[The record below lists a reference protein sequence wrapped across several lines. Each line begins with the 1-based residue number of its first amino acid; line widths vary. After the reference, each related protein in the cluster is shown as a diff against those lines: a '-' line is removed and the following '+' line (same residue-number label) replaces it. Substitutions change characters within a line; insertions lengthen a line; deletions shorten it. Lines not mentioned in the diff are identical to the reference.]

1 MKELFIRT
9 LTGISL
15 VFLVAGSILLGPVP
29 FLLVTIAIYVLSVR
43 ELLKLRS
50 ISNRGVSVS
59 LFLSGSLFLLVILL
73 VAEQQV
79 HLLWLLLPA
88 GIWMAGC
95 LSGGALRESLLTL
108 VWLIIPISLF
118 CLLGWM
124 TDDAGYNPLLPLAL
138 IALVWINDTFAYLTG
153 TWTGK
158 HPMSP
163 RRSPAK
169 TWEGFIGGL
178 AFTLLG
184 AWLVF
189 RVTGSFRIQEWL
201 LLAPVV
207 SLFSLLGDL
216 FESGLKRDVN
226 LKNTGR
232 LLPGHGGV
240 LDRFDSLFF
249 AAPAFFA
256 VILLIRYF

>member
-1 MKELFIRT
+1 LKELFIRT

-15 VFLVAGSILLGPVP
+15 VVLVAGSILLGPVP
-29 FLLVTIAIYVLSVR
+29 FLLVAIAIYVLSVR
-43 ELLKLRS
+43 ELLKLRA
-50 ISNRGVSVS
+50 ISNRSVSVS
-59 LFLSGSLFLLVILL
+59 LYLSGSLFLLVILL
-73 VAEQQV
+73 MAEQQV
-79 HLLWLLLPA
+79 HALWLLLPA
-88 GIWMAGC
+88 GTWITGC
-95 LSGGALRESLLTL
+95 LSGGSPRACLLTL
-108 VWLIIPISLF
+108 FWLILPLSLF
-118 CLLGWM
+118 YLLGWM
-124 TDDAGYNPLLPLAL
+124 TDDAGYSPLLPLSL

-153 TWTGK
+153 TWIGK

-163 RRSPAK
+163 RRSPGK
-169 TWEGFIGGL
+169 TWEGFFGGL
-178 AFTLLG
+178 AFTLVG

-189 RVTGSFRIQEWL
+189 LITGTLRIPEWL
-201 LLAPVV
+201 LIAPVV

-226 LKNTGR
+226 LKNTGS

-256 VILLIRYF
+256 VILFIRYL